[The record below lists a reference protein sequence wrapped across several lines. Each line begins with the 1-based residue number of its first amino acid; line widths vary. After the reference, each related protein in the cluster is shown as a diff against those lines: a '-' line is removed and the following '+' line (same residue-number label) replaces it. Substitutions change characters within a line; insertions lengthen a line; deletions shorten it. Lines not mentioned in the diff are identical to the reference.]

1 MNITVMSGKGG
12 VGKSMISSSLLH
24 FFSRDNH
31 VVGIDCDVDAPNL
44 AIWLGIDNENPKNA
58 LKTERI
64 STTEKPVI
72 DKSKCIGCGLC
83 VNKCQFKA
91 LELINK
97 KASLIQHRCEGCGL
111 CEVICPHNAIKLEPV
126 ENVTLSVFETKSGIP
141 VIQGQISPGEAESG
155 EAVTEIREI
164 AKQYQKENTVFIQ
177 DAAAGIGCPVIAS
190 IVGSDYAVIV
200 AEPTMSSESDM
211 KRAIE
216 LLNQFSIPYGIVV
229 NKYDINL
236 VVYNRIKEFA
246 KDKFLGKIP
255 YNKDIVK
262 ELVKMN
268 PVIESNLE
276 IVKEL
281 EQVYISLKKKIGE

>member
-141 VIQGQISPGEAESG
+141 IIQGQISPGEAESG

-164 AKQYQKENTVFIQ
+164 AKQYKKENTVFIQ

-236 VVYNRIKEFA
+236 DVYNRIKEFT
-246 KDKFLGKIP
+246 KDKFLGKIS

-281 EQVYISLKKKIGE
+281 EQVYISLKKKIGK

>member
-24 FFSRDNH
+24 FFAKENH
-31 VVGIDCDVDAPNL
+31 VVGIDCDVDTPNL
-44 AIWLGIDNENPKNA
+44 AIWLGIDNENIKNA
-58 LKTERI
+58 IETEKI
-64 STTEKPVI
+64 STIEKPII
-72 DKSKCIGCGLC
+72 DKTKCVGCSLC
-83 VNKCQFKA
+83 VSKCQFNA
-91 LELINK
+91 LEIVDN

-111 CEVICPHNAIKLEPV
+111 CEVICPHNAIKLQPV
-126 ENVTLSVFETKSGIP
+126 ENVTLSVFNTKSGIP
-141 VIQGQISPGEAESG
+141 IIQGLISPGEAESG

-164 AKQYQKENTVFIQ
+164 AKKYEKENTIFIQ

-216 LLNQFSIPYGIVV
+216 LLNQFSIPYGIVI

-236 VVYNRIKEFA
+236 NVYNRIKEFA
-246 KDKFLGKIP
+246 KENYLGKIS
-255 YNKDIVK
+255 YDKDIVK
-262 ELVKMN
+262 ELIKMN
-268 PVIESNLE
+268 PVVESDLG

-281 EQVYISLKKKIGE
+281 EKVYISLRKGISE